1 MGENKIESFK
11 QYGDASG
18 ISSHYL
24 FKRLKLHSV
33 RNMLCTCIVWCD
45 ETAMM
50 IEYCAKMIG
59 AIGVETGEEKRMKII
74 DKYFIKICNHN
85 FECGCLFHGYDTY
98 NINIRNISIENI
110 KLLDLQLYLSY
121 TNESYKLEGS

>member
-1 MGENKIESFK
+1 
-11 QYGDASG
+11 
-18 ISSHYL
+18 
-24 FKRLKLHSV
+24 
-33 RNMLCTCIVWCD
+33 MLCTCIVWCD

-85 FECGCLFHGYDTY
+85 FDWRCLLHGYYTY
-98 NINIRNISIENI
+98 NINEGYILMEKDVS
-110 KLLDLQLYLSY
+110 SY
-121 TNESYKLEGS
+121 TIVFIIHKWELFAGG